1 MSSIVSFSYLPA
13 GHFLPLAPESAV
25 FQVNP
30 EDLDAEDP
38 DLSGFLRKKVRMPAA
53 LDNPGLIEIADRLK
67 VGIITEING
76 AMTYQL
82 QPTDLTFMLI
92 FYSDPSLTYVC

>member
-13 GHFLPLAPESAV
+13 DHFLPLDPESV
-25 FQVNP
+25 GFQVSP
-30 EDLDAEDP
+30 EGLDAEDL
-38 DLSGFLRKKVRMPAA
+38 DLSVLLRKPVRMPAA
-53 LDNPGLIEIADRLK
+53 LDHQGLIEIADRLK

-82 QPTDLTFMLI
+82 KPTDSTFRLI
-92 FYSDPSLTYVC
+92 FYSDLGLTYVC